1 MGFKRT
7 SEGRVFFK
15 GADNDDRPAPSDPN
29 STFPADP
36 VVNIDQTQMQIL
48 MLLKSLNTKLKST
61 KDTQSGMKKQLLKYR
76 ETIKILEEKTEGH
89 QKNYIDL
96 EQKIAQKQN
105 ETIKKTTR
113 VEEKIKETL
122 GQLDQAK
129 KLVLEVE
136 KKSGAYDNSLEQIK
150 SEIENRRKEE
160 EKIARRQKEIE
171 KAQKEQGEKM
181 VDNVAVYVALTKRMS
196 DSEARHEALDN
207 KIEDATSE
215 YLKLDRKIEKA
226 LEDRSR
232 ILRKIERIEN
242 AVMETRD
249 ALNAKAMVLLT
260 QQGAVA
266 GIDFPMLDDDALK
279 ADPVAINRRMQE
291 EALMPWWRR
300 PLRIQSTSLGMMLV
314 IALLLG
320 WIVSQATTSAPVQVS
335 SSDMD
340 APKVA
345 LDLEENNSEQLKH
358 ASNASALPAADDV
371 VIEDPTF
378 ESAEDVLKAADNNEG
393 VVIEREQET
402 PDATA
407 HINLNNEKQVLE
419 AFEKSPESVAQAL
432 NEIEPGTPPQE
443 KAEKIAVREEKP
455 APAPK
460 TETSATSSLRQRIKP
475 DANLPDI
482 AKKIEQQAFEGVPEA
497 QHDMGAIYVAGHGQI
512 KQDLPRAILWFEE
525 AAKNGVAN
533 AKYNLG
539 VLYHQGM
546 GTAQNVDRAM
556 QLYTEAAT
564 IGHPEAQYNLG
575 IAYIEGIGV
584 VYNPQK
590 AAKYFEQAAGKGVTE
605 AAYNLG
611 LIYENGLLGETKPDE
626 ALMWYKAAADK
637 GSPEAKS
644 ALEQLANSLGI
655 ALSDVNRVV
664 ENVKLAKQA
673 KPGGWVAGSESPDTP
688 EHQHLIAQI
697 QQELIRRKLY
707 PGPIDGTVG
716 SGTENAIRKFQE
728 SSGMVVDGQP
738 TQDLLTYLKEATPR
752 SQYVPPEVNHMN

>member
-15 GADNDDRPAPSDPN
+15 GADNDDRPTSD
-29 STFPADP
+29 SSAFPTDP

-48 MLLKSLNTKLKST
+48 MLLKSLNTKLKSS
-61 KDTQSGMKKQLLKYR
+61 KDSQAGMKKQLLKYR
-76 ETIKILEEKTEGH
+76 ETIKVLEEKAEEH

-113 VEEKIKETL
+113 VEDKIRETL

-129 KLVLEVE
+129 KLVLEIE
-136 KKSGAYDNSLEQIK
+136 KKSGAYDSSLEQIK

-160 EKIARRQKEIE
+160 EKIARRQREIE
-171 KAQKEQGEKM
+171 KTQKEQGEKM

-196 DSEARHEALDN
+196 DSEARQEALDN

-266 GIDFPMLDDDALK
+266 GIDFPMLEDDTLK
-279 ADPVAINRRMQE
+279 ADPVALNRRLQE

-320 WIVSQATTSAPVQVS
+320 WIVSQATTPSPVYAPT
-335 SSDMD
+335 D
-340 APKVA
+340 ADTPKVA
-345 LDLEENNSEQLKH
+345 LDMTESNSEHLQS
-358 ASNASALPAADDV
+358 ASNTSALPAADNIT
-371 VIEDPTF
+371 IEDPSF
-378 ESAEDVLKAADNNEG
+378 EAAEDVLKAADNHEG
-393 VVIEREQET
+393 VTIERKA
-402 PDATA
+402 D
-407 HINLNNEKQVLE
+407 IDINNEKQLLE
-419 AFEKSPESVAQAL
+419 TFEKSPENVAAAL
-432 NEIEPGTPPQE
+432 NEIEPGTPPQKEEKVAAHEE
-443 KAEKIAVREEKP
+443 KA

-460 TETSATSSLRQRIKP
+460 AETLDSNALRQRIKP
-475 DANLPDI
+475 DPNLPDI
-482 AKKIEQQAFEGVPEA
+482 AKKIEQQAFDGVPEA

-546 GTAQNVDRAM
+546 GTAQNVERAM
-556 QLYTEAAT
+556 QLYTEAAD

-584 VYNPQK
+584 AYNPQK

-611 LIYENGLLGETKPDE
+611 LIHENGLLGETKPDE
-626 ALMWYKAAADK
+626 ALMWYKSAADK

-673 KPGGWVAGSESPDTP
+673 KPGGWVAGNESADTP

-707 PGPIDGTVG
+707 PGPIDGHVG
-716 SGTENAIRKFQE
+716 SGTENAIRKFQKN
-728 SSGMVVDGQP
+728 SGLTVDGKP
-738 TQDLLTYLKEATPR
+738 TQELLTYLKDTTPR